1 MDAIYKVESV
11 QERPVIDAAGQLAN
25 MVIITIKTFQG
36 SRGSVEIP
44 LDQYMALTSS
54 EEGKA
59 ALREQV
65 TEKATALDAPL
76 EF

>member
-1 MDAIYKVESV
+1 MEAIYKVESV
-11 QERPVIDAAGQLAN
+11 QERPTIDAAGQLAN

-44 LDQYMALTSS
+44 LDQYMALTATD
-54 EEGKA
+54 EGKM
-59 ALREQV
+59 ALRERV
-65 TEKATALDAPL
+65 TEKAAALDAPL

>member
-1 MDAIYKVESV
+1 MEAIYKVESV
-11 QERPVIDAAGQLAN
+11 QERPTIDAAGQLAN

-44 LDQYMALTSS
+44 LDQYMALTATD
-54 EEGKA
+54 EGKM

-65 TEKATALDAPL
+65 TEKAAALDAPL

>member
-1 MDAIYKVESV
+1 MEAIYKVEAV
-11 QERPVIDAAGQLAN
+11 QERPTIDASGQLAN

-44 LDQYMALTSS
+44 LDQYMALTATD
-54 EEGKA
+54 EGKM
-59 ALREQV
+59 ALRERV
-65 TEKATALDAPL
+65 TEKAAALDAPL